1 MDWFIRERGEPTN
14 TSPTNRT
21 LIKLLSA
28 GGYDIGLPRDTV
40 GRGEI
45 FLTNAILCLKQGG
58 AQARVKPEWFENCRS
73 RFLRPLIELVRP
85 RVVVGL
91 GQQAYMAILRAYGLQ
106 DEPFKAAVAR
116 SEPVG
121 LVPGI
126 SAFAVY
132 HCGARILN
140 THRKIEEQIR
150 DWERIGA

>member
-1 MDWFIRERGEPTN
+1 
-14 TSPTNRT
+14 
-21 LIKLLSA
+21 
-28 GGYDIGLPRDTV
+28 
-40 GRGEI
+40 
-45 FLTNAILCLKQGG
+45 
-58 AQARVKPEWFENCRS
+58 
-73 RFLRPLIELVRP
+73 
-85 RVVVGL
+85 
-91 GQQAYMAILRAYGLQ
+91 MAILRAYGLQ

-150 DWERIGA
+150 DWERIGAYLRAATKGPAVTLSAE